1 MSDQGPQSNLP
12 LLPGY
17 SFSTTLGKE
26 KFYKVNFIHR
36 LLNLIFEL
44 SLITLTSV
52 TATLCGLATRNPAS
66 AASQST
72 LVSSRLLNPVATRK
86 AFWILFE
93 KINWF
98 LIYRKIRIFYSI
110 NVKAKY
116 SSAKLTA
123 SAAASASVKRSVK
136 LAVKTKT
143 HKEKVNWLVKS
154 FYLMGDLIN
163 KLYNSHVS
171 ASCFF
176 RLTIAAGSVS
186 CPVLCLAL
194 EKRMRNR
201 YVDFAGDL
209 WESYLLATIVRI
221 PAAVKSSWLLT

>member
-1 MSDQGPQSNLP
+1 MVTRHRKGISFESNMSDQGPPSNLP

-26 KFYKVNFIHR
+26 KFYKVHFIHR

-52 TATLCGLATRNPAS
+52 TATLCGLATRNLAS

-72 LVSSRLLNPVATRK
+72 LVSSRLLKPVATRK
-86 AFWILFE
+86 AFWISFE
-93 KINWF
+93 HINRF

-110 NVKAKY
+110 NEKAKY

-123 SAAASASVKRSVK
+123 SARVKRSVK

-143 HKEKVNWLVKS
+143 HKKKW
-154 FYLMGDLIN
+154 IN
-163 KLYNSHVS
+163 LWRVS
-171 ASCFF
+171 IWWV
-176 RLTIAAGSVS
+176 T
-186 CPVLCLAL
+186 
-194 EKRMRNR
+194 
-201 YVDFAGDL
+201 
-209 WESYLLATIVRI
+209 
-221 PAAVKSSWLLT
+221 